1 VRRSLDTAGATTRD
15 QRFAHLVS
23 QGSMSNC
30 ALRDGSDGGGTDA
43 NANKIR
49 LLAFLRKVQCRFAR
63 LSPLPHSS
71 WRQEMP
77 GARVNA
83 NPTSY
88 RRSLAQGGTISHS
101 PRIRGDYGRMSFSSR
116 TKSREILPRQ
126 NFTLRNLMRRW
137 PRKSPPLIQR

>member
-49 LLAFLRKVQCRFAR
+49 LLPFLRKNPMQICSTITPTPFVVEAGDAR
-63 LSPLPHSS
+63 SASKRESNVLSPI
-71 WRQEMP
+71 
-77 GARVNA
+77 
-83 NPTSY
+83 TSAGRNY
-88 RRSLAQGGTISHS
+88 ISFTTD
-101 PRIRGDYGRMSFSSR
+101 PR
-116 TKSREILPRQ
+116 
-126 NFTLRNLMRRW
+126 
-137 PRKSPPLIQR
+137 